1 MQEFPKIR
9 YVLSMF
15 MLRIKFELSEP
26 GTSSLR
32 CGLASVSL
40 ASRSE
45 PGHFKTLPTR
55 RHLERLHLSSSSV
68 VPAPGP
74 ADKVDG
80 NYQSHSAQA
89 QYASRMSR

>member
-1 MQEFPKIR
+1 MPKSPTQSD
-9 YVLSMF
+9 L
-15 MLRIKFELSEP
+15 LEP

-40 ASRSE
+40 ASRSD
-45 PGHFKTLPTR
+45 PSHFKTLPTR

-68 VPAPGP
+68 APGTE
-74 ADKVDG
+74 DRVDG